1 MHSSEE
7 FSIVAE
13 EILTHHE
20 KWDGSGYPKGLSGKN
35 IPYLAR
41 IISIVDAYD
50 VMISGRPYQEKMT
63 EEETLAE
70 IEAAARSQFD
80 PDLVKKFLEFIK

>member
-1 MHSSEE
+1 
-7 FSIVAE
+7 
-13 EILTHHE
+13 
-20 KWDGSGYPKGLSGKN
+20 
-35 IPYLAR
+35 
-41 IISIVDAYD
+41 
-50 VMISGRPYQEKMT
+50 MISGRPYQEKMT